1 MAMMT
6 TANFLDI
13 ADTPITQPISNRYIS
28 VILLIVLGP
37 GRNKNDIGEK

>member
-13 ADTPITQPISNRYIS
+13 ADTPITQPISNRYIN
-28 VILLIVLGP
+28 VISLIVRGS
-37 GRNKNDIGEK
+37 GRNENDIVGK